1 MRRFLSSLFALAWI
15 AALGAPA
22 SAVETADAT
31 DFDGTYEII
40 YTGVGF
46 QLYLCVN
53 GQCLEVFVPAAGNEV
68 TQADVDALRLE
79 LETACDA
86 NIDPAVCDWIVD
98 PAVGAIVWWVVM
110 VANQLPETAVVEVDP
125 DPIMFFWWS
134 TGLHG
139 STWDTYSDV
148 QDTITLAYTGE
159 TYEGWFGAM
168 LDNNDG
174 VNNGNFY
181 AVGLAVGAPFG
192 GGGIACMPAG
202 AAGFASNSDRDAEF
216 ALDGAFAVNVGIA
229 CLLSDGVHW
238 AVVNIGASE
247 AAAFEG
253 TKVE

>member
-1 MRRFLSSLFALAWI
+1 MRSILSSLFTLAVI
-15 AALGAPA
+15 AALGGPA
-22 SAVETADAT
+22 GAVESEEAT
-31 DFDGTYEII
+31 DFDGAYQIT

-46 QLYLCVN
+46 ELYLCIN
-53 GQCLEVFVPAAGNEV
+53 GQCLELFVPAAGNEV

-79 LETACDA
+79 LETLCDA

-98 PAVGAIVWWVVM
+98 PVVSAVVWWVVL
-110 VANQLPETAVVEVDP
+110 VANQLPETAVVTVDP
-125 DPIMFFWWS
+125 NPIMFLWWS

-139 STWDTYSDV
+139 SDWGIYSDV
-148 QDTITLAYTGE
+148 QDPITLAYTGE

-192 GGGIACMPAG
+192 GGGIACIPAG
-202 AAGFASNSDRDAEF
+202 AAGFATNSDRDADF
-216 ALDGAFAVNVGIA
+216 ALDGGFAVDVGIA
-229 CLLSDGVHW
+229 CLITDGIHL
-238 AVVNIGASE
+238 AVVNLGVSE
-247 AAAFEG
+247 AALFEG